1 MWEKPPQKAEMKLL
15 KVMISHSHFNTPF
28 NSHNYVSYPSIV
40 NIVYFSFYH
49 NNCLMVHNHTCNAK
63 PQT

>member
-40 NIVYFSFYH
+40 NIVYFFF
-49 NNCLMVHNHTCNAK
+49 L
-63 PQT
+63 PQ